1 MDDDLPPKGQFA
13 EALERVFRRAAPT
26 GIVSVYLFGSQASGR
41 AHRQSDVDLAVLLRW
56 EHYPAQRERFEERVR
71 LSSDL
76 GAALGRN
83 DIDVVILNDAP
94 PHLGARIVTA
104 GRRVFC
110 AAPEADHAFR
120 RDVQLRAADLTPFLR
135 RTSRVK
141 LEAIRR

>member
-1 MDDDLPPKGQFA
+1 MGDRSPSKPQIA
-13 EALERVFRRAAPT
+13 EALERLFQEAAT
-26 GIVSVYLFGSQASGR
+26 AGIVSVYLFGSQASGR

-56 EHYPAQRERFEERVR
+56 ELCPGRRERFEARVR

-83 DIDVVILNDAP
+83 EIDVVILNDAP
-94 PHLGARIVTA
+94 PHLAARIVTA
-104 GRRVFC
+104 GRRVCC
-110 AAPEADHAFR
+110 ADPEADHASL

-135 RTSRVK
+135 RTGRVK